1 MLVAHNLHVCNA
13 NIGVIEQGY
22 FRISRA
28 WRVSIRVDNYGRYC
42 VPSDGVVNCFPNS
55 FTRFLM
61 AYEISGE
68 VALSHPSICYMPP
81 LCRWARAV
89 VSNRQALDW
98 TGSSTPTHFTSIF
111 PRPPWV
117 ERCQSPSF
125 AFQHLSKHPLK
136 HVCLHSCMLVCRAVN
151 RRTVCVVVRVELD
164 LSQPLL
170 FTPRDGRYYQ

>member
-1 MLVAHNLHVCNA
+1 MLVAHNLHICNA

-22 FRISRA
+22 FQISRA
-28 WRVSIRVDNYGRYC
+28 WRVSMCIDNYGRYC

-68 VALSHPSICYMPP
+68 VTLSHPSICYMLP

-98 TGSSTPTHFTSIF
+98 VGSLHSHTFHLHISAAALSGV
-111 PRPPWV
+111 PPV
-117 ERCQSPSF
+117 S
-125 AFQHLSKHPLK
+125 L
-136 HVCLHSCMLVCRAVN
+136 VCLPALIQTPIKACLFTQLYACLQS
-151 RRTVCVVVRVELD
+151 RTVCVVVSVELV
-164 LSQPLL
+164 LFQTLL
-170 FTPRDGRYYQ
+170 FTPRAGWYYQ